1 VYQCRRSW
9 RDFKARS
16 AKDDDFVEQFSDFWR
31 APAEHYSTWDAERVF
46 LEIMNEPEFADR

>member
-16 AKDDDFVEQFSDFWR
+16 AKDDDFVDQFSDFWR